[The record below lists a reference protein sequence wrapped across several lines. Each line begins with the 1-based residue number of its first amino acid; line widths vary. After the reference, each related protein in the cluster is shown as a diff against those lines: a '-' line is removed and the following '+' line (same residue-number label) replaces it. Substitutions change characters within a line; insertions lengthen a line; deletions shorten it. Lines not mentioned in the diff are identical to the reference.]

1 MFIIPVPLAALVLV
15 VALTAKA
22 VKRGCSH
29 RSMRPNATCAGL
41 LAMACACALVSMVV
55 HCKPLRD
62 HVQMTSARRGRGF
75 NFADKQY

>member
-1 MFIIPVPLAALVLV
+1 MQYNRTGFAVFVIPVPLAALVLV

-55 HCKPLRD
+55 
-62 HVQMTSARRGRGF
+62 Q
-75 NFADKQY
+75 